1 MPFRSSGR
9 FFRSTGST
17 RLLGTRYAVALA
29 VLVALTLSSFLFMR
43 SFVVDERA
51 LDNTMNA
58 IGELRVELATQ
69 RITMR
74 DLVDELRSPTPDE
87 VRLRGFRRALIASR
101 ERLVGDRGRLRRSM
115 ESAGLAQTTWAILLG
130 PPYSLDRIID
140 DMSADVRIALQ
151 DQMLTDDEEIAVIAD
166 PREDCFLTITDS
178 HATAARLAADRLLDE
193 LRAETEARKVR
204 RERIHAWLGWTT
216 VLVLFGEAIVIF
228 WPLLGRLGREARRA
242 DEAVGELTR
251 LARYDAL
258 TGLLNRAS
266 LIGEIEEELAGA
278 DPRSDRAAVLLID
291 LDRFKPIN
299 DTFGHAAGDG
309 VLIEVARRLQAS
321 VRPRDVVARLGGD
334 EFVILLRGNAGADM
348 VREVG
353 RRIEQGLGR
362 DMEIEGHRLQIG
374 ASIGCALWPRDGH
387 DVDGLLSAADL
398 AMSRAKRSDH
408 DDLVFF
414 DEDLRSDVARVRSE
428 EADLRRAIDEKRLA
442 LRFRPIT
449 SIDGTRLEGLEATV
463 WWDHPSLGLLAPE
476 RFQATAV
483 RAGLMGRITAEL
495 IDGACRRHAAW
506 RAAGL
511 EPGLLS
517 VDVSAALLSQ
527 PNLVRQILE
536 TAARHGVAP
545 ASLAL
550 TVAERVIGGGEG
562 ASIVA
567 QIEAAHR
574 DGLRVALDGF
584 GLGASSL
591 ELLRRPCIDMLK
603 VDPVFVRD
611 LGASPENATLLGATL
626 ELGRILGKQIVIEGT
641 DRAERALPSGAC
653 EQAWVVGGGAES
665 TLDAAAATALM
676 AAGGGEVRGLRR
688 AG

>member
-1 MPFRSSGR
+1 M
-9 FFRSTGST
+9 
-17 RLLGTRYAVALA
+17 VALA
-29 VLVALTLSSFLFMR
+29 VLVALTISSFLLMR
-43 SFVVDERA
+43 AFIVDERA
-51 LDNTMNA
+51 IDDTMNTT
-58 IGELRVELATQ
+58 GELRVELATQ
-69 RITMR
+69 QIIMR
-74 DLVDELRSPTPDE
+74 DLVDELRSPTSDD
-87 VRLRGFRRALIASR
+87 VRLRGLRRALVAAR
-101 ERLVGDRGRLRRSM
+101 ERLVEDRSRLRQAM
-115 ESAGLAQTTWAILLG
+115 EAAGVGQTTWAILLG

-151 DQMLTDDEEIAVIAD
+151 DQMPADDQEVAVIAD
-166 PREDCFLTITDS
+166 PREDGFLTITDS
-178 HATAARLAADRLLDE
+178 HATAARLASDRLLEE
-193 LRAETEARKVR
+193 LRAEADGRQVR
-204 RERIHAWLGWTT
+204 RESIHAWLGWTT

-242 DEAVGELTR
+242 DAAVGELTR
-251 LARYDAL
+251 LARFDAL

-278 DPRSDRAAVLLID
+278 DPRDDRAAVLLID

-334 EFVILLRGNAGADM
+334 EFVILLRGNDGADM

-362 DMEIEGHRLQIG
+362 DMEIEGHRLRIG

-398 AMSRAKRSDH
+398 AMYRAKRSDH

-428 EADLRRAIDEKRLA
+428 EADLRRAIDENRLA

-449 SIDGTRLEGLEATV
+449 SVDGTRLEGLEATM

-511 EPGLLS
+511 APGLLS
-517 VDVSAALLSQ
+517 IDVSAALLSQ

-545 ASLAL
+545 AALAL
-550 TVAERVIGGGEG
+550 TVAEPVLGGDDG
-562 ASIVA
+562 APIVA

-574 DGLRVALDGF
+574 EGLRVALDGF
-584 GLGASSL
+584 GLGAASL
-591 ELLRRPCIDMLK
+591 DLLRRPCIDMLK
-603 VDPVFVRD
+603 VDPAFVRD
-611 LGASPENATLLGATL
+611 LGAAPENATLLGATL
-626 ELGRILGKQIVIEGT
+626 ELGRILGKQIVIEGM
-641 DRAERALPSGAC
+641 DRADRVLPGGPCERA
-653 EQAWVVGGGAES
+653 WVLGGGAS
-665 TLDAAAATALM
+665 PLDAAAATALM
-676 AAGGGEVRGLRR
+676 SSVGHDVPRLRR